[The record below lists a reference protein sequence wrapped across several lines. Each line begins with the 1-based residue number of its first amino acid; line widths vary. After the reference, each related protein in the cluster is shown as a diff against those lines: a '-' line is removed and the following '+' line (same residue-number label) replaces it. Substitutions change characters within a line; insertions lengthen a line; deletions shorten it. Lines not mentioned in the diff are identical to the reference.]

1 MLSLQVSVCYQPYN
15 LVFVA
20 CKVKQLPFLF
30 VIAVA
35 HIHNFA
41 QAILR
46 NLDLKEGLAGA
57 EAYPSLIKSRNF
69 RCLRRDI
76 NTLQLPSS

>member
-1 MLSLQVSVCYQPYN
+1 VCYQPYN

-69 RCLRRDI
+69 GCLLILYLACLNSIIVVISAID
-76 NTLQLPSS
+76 